1 MLIFYCPELETMDIR
16 LIINYFLSIALAIF
30 AITLCYQLYKNY
42 QFRFL
47 LIYLY
52 YLIAV
57 SIYGFFAWTGEFM
70 GGCLFEAGQI
80 TGLHALKPLVCLIA
94 YPFIPL
100 SVYLFIL
107 LIREFLNKNVPP
119 LLIVLY
125 WFLWILVSIG
135 ILLATREF
143 LQNQQQHIFSAM
155 HRAAGILMLIFRYLA
170 LNHLFFNLSTIKG
183 DPKYPVAKFF
193 GLYYLVAFSLYF
205 VATHFAPDVFAFN
218 FAWPLIFFSLN
229 LIPLL
234 VMRHYLYYHHIDQYM
249 GIDSDCNLK
258 QFFSKHRISSQ
269 EQNIIHLLFK
279 GRSNREIGDVL
290 YISTGTIKNYTSNIY
305 KKIGVKDRLQLINL
319 VRNLHLL
326 K

>member
-1 MLIFYCPELETMDIR
+1 MDLGLIT
-16 LIINYFLSIALAIF
+16 NYFLSIGLSLYIIF
-30 AITLCYQLYKNY
+30 VGYQLYRHF

-70 GGCLFEAGQI
+70 GGYLFEAGQI
-80 TGLHALKPLVCLIA
+80 TAFQALKPLVSLIA

-100 SVYLFIL
+100 GVYLFIL
-107 LIREFLNKNVPP
+107 LIREFLNKKVPP
-119 LLIVLY
+119 LLTVLY

-135 ILLATREF
+135 ILLATRES
-143 LQNQQQHIFSAM
+143 LQNQQQYIFSAM

-193 GLYYLVAFSLYF
+193 GCYYLIAFSLYF

-218 FAWPLIFFSLN
+218 FAWPLVFFSLN
-229 LIPLL
+229 LPPLL
-234 VMRHYLYYHHIDQYM
+234 VMRHYLYCNHIDQYM
-249 GIDSDCNLK
+249 GMDSDCNLK
-258 QFFSKHRISSQ
+258 QFFSVHRISSQ
-269 EQNIIHLLFK
+269 EEDIIHLLFE

-290 YISTGTIKNYTSNIY
+290 FISTGTIKNYTSNIY